1 MKKTLRKWT
10 FSSHSDQISKSN
22 SMWHINYYQW
32 VQIIDSEAKRFQKK
46 MEKILVYQVLYINH
60 TGNVDLLGLKFTL
73 RIYLYELYFFRL
85 NKESC
90 TCTCIHIIKVHVDG
104 WSFVSYSTIWL
115 DLGLCMVYDGKWL
128 K

>member
-1 MKKTLRKWT
+1 MKKNFKKMNIFLPFW
-10 FSSHSDQISKSN
+10 SKSTGT
-22 SMWHINYYQW
+22 SMWHISYYQR

-73 RIYLYELYFFRL
+73 KIYLYELYFFRL

-90 TCTCIHIIKVHVDG
+90 TICDTYVHVYI
-104 WSFVSYSTIWL
+104 SSRY
-115 DLGLCMVYDGKWL
+115 M
-128 K
+128 